1 MSWSAIRALILL
13 FAGILISRLCHLR
26 VVWVEEAYPAAAAL
40 QILNGKALYR
50 DIWFDK
56 PPLSATTYLLWGAQA
71 GLPLR
76 LAGTI
81 FIFLCCLAVFLF
93 AREAWTEREGMTAA
107 ALLAFFLTFGV
118 PSAVMPLAPDILM
131 VLPHTLAVFF
141 AWRGRALLSG
151 LLAGIA
157 LLVNGKA
164 LFVLAACLLWAGPV
178 VLAGF
183 AIPAVASLLWFGRP
197 YYEQV
202 WQWGALY
209 SAHGFAWQ
217 TGFVRTLNWA
227 GFQAAL
233 LLGAAVFFLRRHLA
247 PNVSEGK
254 QRLSPHSRSGLDLE
268 KNWRWAGWVLLSFM
282 AVAAG
287 WRFFPRYYFQLLP
300 PLVLLSARGYTLLN
314 SKRWMVLAL
323 LLIPLVRFGPRYIQ
337 LAFHPEAPWSDRE
350 LEQDSRA
357 AASLMKPAGTLLV
370 WGYRPDIFVF
380 SRLPAGTPFLDSQ
393 PLTGVLA
400 DRHLTNSDSV
410 APELAKRNRQRLI
423 ETAPMWIADG
433 LEPLNPSLAIT
444 QYPDLHAW
452 LQNYEVAGHTRE
464 TVVYRRKVDQRR

>member
-76 LAGTI
+76 LAGTV
-81 FIFLCCLAVFLF
+81 FIFLCCLSVFLF
-93 AREAWTEREGMTAA
+93 AREVWSEREGVTAS

-118 PSAVMPLAPDILM
+118 PSAVMPLAPDLLM

-141 AWRGRALLSG
+141 AWRGRPLLSG
-151 LLAGIA
+151 VLAGLA

-178 VLAGF
+178 VLLGF
-183 AIPAVASLLWFGRP
+183 AIPAVASFLWFGGP

-209 SAHGFAWQ
+209 SEHGFAWQ

-233 LLGAAVFFLRRHLA
+233 LAGAAVFLWRE
-247 PNVSEGK
+247 N
-254 QRLSPHSRSGLDLE
+254 
-268 KNWRWAGWVLLSFM
+268 NWRWAGWVLLSLL
-282 AVAAG
+282 AVGAG

-300 PLVLLSARGYTLLN
+300 PLVLLSARGYTLMK
-314 SKRWMVLAL
+314 SRRWILLAL
-323 LLIPLVRFGPRYIQ
+323 LLIPLVRFGPRYVQ
-337 LAFHPEAPWSDRE
+337 LAVHPDAPWSDRE
-350 LEQDSRA
+350 LEQDSRVA
-357 AASLMKPAGTLLV
+357 VNLMKPAGSLLV
-370 WGYRPDIFVF
+370 WGYRPDIFVL
-380 SRLPAGTPFLDSQ
+380 SRFPAGTPFLDSQ

-410 APELAKRNRQRLI
+410 APGLARRNRQRLI

-433 LEPLNPSLAIT
+433 LGLLNPSLAIT
-444 QYPDLHAW
+444 QYPDLQGW
-452 LQNYEVAGHTRE
+452 LQNYEVAGRTRE
-464 TVVYRRKVDQRR
+464 TVVYRRTQ

>member
-1 MSWSAIRALILL
+1 VSWSAIRALFLL

-26 VVWVEEAYPAAAAL
+26 VLWVEEAYPAAAAL

-76 LAGTI
+76 IAGSI
-81 FIFLCCLAVFLF
+81 FIFLSCLAVFLF
-93 AREAWTEREGMTAA
+93 ARELWSEREGIVAA
-107 ALLAFFLTFGV
+107 ALLAFFLTFGF
-118 PSAVMPLAPDILM
+118 PAAVIPLAPDLLM

-141 AWRGRALLSG
+141 AWRRRALLSG
-151 LLAGIA
+151 LFAGIA
-157 LLVNGKA
+157 LLLNSKA
-164 LFVLAACLLWAGPV
+164 VFVLAACLLWAGPL

-183 AIPAVASLLWFGRP
+183 ALPVIASFAWFGRP

-209 SAHGFAWQ
+209 STHGFAFQ

-233 LLGAAVFFLRRHLA
+233 LAGAAFFLFKDR
-247 PNVSEGK
+247 
-254 QRLSPHSRSGLDLE
+254 
-268 KNWRWAGWVLLSFM
+268 NWRWLAWVLLSLV

-300 PLVLLSARGYTLLN
+300 PLVLMSARGYTLLQN
-314 SKRWMVLAL
+314 RRWIL
-323 LLIPLVRFGPRYIQ
+323 LILLFIPLVRFGPRYVQ
-337 LAFHPEAPWSDRE
+337 LAMHGDSQWSDLALQR
-350 LEQDSRA
+350 DSRA
-357 AASLMKPAGTLLV
+357 AANLLSPPAATLLV

-400 DRHLTNSDSV
+400 DRHLTNSDSI
-410 APELAKRNRQRLI
+410 APELAANNRQRLI
-423 ETAPMWIADG
+423 QTTPTWIADG
-433 LEPLNPSLAIT
+433 LGPLNPSLAIA
-444 QYPDLHAW
+444 QYPDLQAW
-452 LQNYEVAGHTRE
+452 LANYEVAGRTNA
-464 TVVYRRKVDQRR
+464 TILYRRKQ